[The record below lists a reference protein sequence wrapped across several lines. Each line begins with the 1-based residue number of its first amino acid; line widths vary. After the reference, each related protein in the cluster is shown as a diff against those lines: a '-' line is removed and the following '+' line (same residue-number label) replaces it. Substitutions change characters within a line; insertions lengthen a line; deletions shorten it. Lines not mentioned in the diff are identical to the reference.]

1 MFDKYLY
8 ALGRG
13 VRGAKKALD
22 DVHREADPAARA
34 RDITPAGEA
43 AERAPMPVGDGRAST
58 PRPRRE
64 PVFGA
69 RPLVMGVVNTTPD
82 SFSDGGDFLDPAAA
96 IAHGLR
102 LLGEGADI
110 LDVGGE
116 SSRPGHVVVGADEEI
131 ARVLPALRGLAAASD
146 APLSIDTTKPAV
158 AEAALDAG
166 ATVVN
171 DIWGLRREPRLAR
184 LAAERGAH
192 VVVMHNRDEI
202 DASIDIVADVIDTLR
217 RSIDIALAAGVAE
230 GRIIV
235 DPGVGFGK
243 TPGQNLLVTRELARL
258 RVLGRPVLLGVSRK
272 RMIGAATGR
281 GETRDRLAGS
291 LAAAVMGAER
301 GAAIVRVHDVA
312 AHVDAMRMYAAIRG
326 AGEAT

>member
-1 MFDKYLY
+1 
-8 ALGRG
+8 
-13 VRGAKKALD
+13 
-22 DVHREADPAARA
+22 
-34 RDITPAGEA
+34 
-43 AERAPMPVGDGRAST
+43 
-58 PRPRRE
+58 
-64 PVFGA
+64 VFGA

-281 GETRDRLAGS
+281 AEARDRLAGS